1 MESSAPLH
9 PALRLPLLDLELSV
23 NQTLALLVALS
34 PFFSILSFFSSHY
47 SANPPSNHHPY
58 RYDDGRGGS
67 KSAIIAPGSDSTT
80 NSYPG
85 HVFCFSER
93 DVASGGCDQR
103 HSLATVTV
111 GPHNYTYLFEDGTA
125 SLEGD

>member
-1 MESSAPLH
+1 M
-9 PALRLPLLDLELSV
+9 
-23 NQTLALLVALS
+23 
-34 PFFSILSFFSSHY
+34 PFFLTTINTITTTLHSLH
-47 SANPPSNHHPY
+47 SAQPLNHC

-93 DVASGGCDQR
+93 GVSTGGCEPQ
-103 HSLATVTV
+103 HSLAKVQV
-111 GPHNYTYLFEDGTA
+111 GPHNYTYSFDDGTA
-125 SLEGD
+125 SAAHVQAWEVSE